1 MTDKITIRRWI
12 IFTEF
17 GMNKIPYIID
27 ASKLDVSEEEL
38 SLCIQEQIYKDRI
51 EVLKWEN

>member
-51 EVLKWEN
+51 EVLK